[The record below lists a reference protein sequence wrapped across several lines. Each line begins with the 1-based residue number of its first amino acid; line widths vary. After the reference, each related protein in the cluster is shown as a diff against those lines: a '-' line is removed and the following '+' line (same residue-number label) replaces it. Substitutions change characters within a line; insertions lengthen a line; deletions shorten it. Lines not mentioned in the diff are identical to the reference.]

1 MIKKFTTILF
11 ILFLPFI
18 CFAGE
23 LINKDIEVKGAK
35 PTDKLTTL
43 EFNPGI
49 DVIDD
54 AKGLSTNFLTT
65 KFYYSLEELKY
76 NFGMEIPLLRHDGN
90 NQGLNGL
97 GDILLA
103 SNYSGNITKQLLYGL
118 QLELKTPT
126 ASKSELGI
134 GRFEISPAAFLEYS
148 FLDGFFV
155 AGGLKYYHSF
165 WGNSSRESINKMR
178 LRTNFGY
185 VSPTDWWVIVDP
197 QYYIDF
203 ENHRREELYL
213 EFEAGFMFRGNVA
226 FYLKPGFHAAGAW
239 ESREWSAQLGVKFF
253 DLI

>member
-1 MIKKFTTILF
+1 MKKLLAVFCLF
-11 ILFLPFI
+11 CLPFI

-23 LINKDIEVKGAK
+23 LINEEIEVKGAK
-35 PTDKLTTL
+35 PTDRLTTL

-65 KFYYSLEELKY
+65 KFYYNFHDSKY
-76 NFGMEIPLLRHDGN
+76 NIGIEVPLMRRDGN

-103 SNYSGNITKQLLYGL
+103 TNYTGTISQQLLYGL

-148 FLDGFFV
+148 FLNGFFI
-155 AGGLKYYHSF
+155 AGGLKYYQSF
-165 WGNSSRESINKMR
+165 WGNSDRADISKLRI
-178 LRTNFGY
+178 RTNFGY
-185 VSPTDWWVIVDP
+185 ISPTDWWLIVDP
-197 QYYIDF
+197 KLHLDF
-203 ENHRREELYL
+203 ENSRQEIYL
-213 EFEAGFMFRGNVA
+213 EFEGGFMFRGNVA
-226 FYLKPGFHAAGAW
+226 FYLKPGFHAAGGW
-239 ESREWSAQLGVKFF
+239 HSQDWNIQLGVKFF

>member
-1 MIKKFTTILF
+1 MKKLAVLF
-11 ILFLPFI
+11 VLLFLPFI

-23 LINKDIEVKGAK
+23 LINENIEVKGAK
-35 PTDKLTTL
+35 PTDRLTTL

-65 KFYYSLEELKY
+65 KFYYNLQDPKY
-76 NFGMEIPLLRHDGN
+76 NVGIEVPLMRRDGN

-103 SNYSGNITKQLLYGL
+103 TNYTGEIRKQFLYGL

-126 ASKSELGI
+126 ASKTELGC

-148 FLDGFFV
+148 FLDGFFI
-155 AGGLKYYHSF
+155 AGGIKYYHSF
-165 WGNSSRESINKMR
+165 WGNSDRAIINKMR
-178 LRTNFGY
+178 IRTNFGY
-185 VSPTDWWVIVDP
+185 ISPTDWWLIVDP
-197 QYYIDF
+197 KLYMDF
-203 ENHRREELYL
+203 ENHARKELYL

-226 FYLKPGFHAAGAW
+226 FYLKPGFHAAGSW
-239 ESREWSAQLGVKFF
+239 HSQDWNMQLGIKFF